1 MILLGQGRRV
11 RRQIWAHTWGTSTF
25 SDRVEGKVTLV
36 KVELK
41 LCRRVWDEPRESS
54 VVETSYVGQYFT
66 YVSNKSGKISAD
78 QCPLDSIMGI
88 TGDLNEVCF
97 GLWDPKSGWIEL
109 KSEWEMRKWRKRKQA
124 MPSRSL
130 ILKEKKKKKTI
141 YIYKACAGRRC
152 REKGSCLLYFVLNG
166 RTIKHISTPR
176 EKIW

>member
-11 RRQIWAHTWGTSTF
+11 RRQIWAKTWGTSTF
-25 SDRVEGKVTLV
+25 RDTVEGKVKLV

-54 VVETSYVGQYFT
+54 VMETSYVDQYFT

-109 KSEWEMRKWRKRKQA
+109 KSERKWGSGGNATGA

-130 ILKEKKKKKTI
+130 ILKEKK
-141 YIYKACAGRRC
+141 YVY
-152 REKGSCLLYFVLNG
+152 
-166 RTIKHISTPR
+166 IKHVLEGDV
-176 EKIW
+176 EKRKVACCILF